1 MAAKLAFFA
10 FVGKSFLGAGRLY
23 SKFVASMHRF
33 IIIITIMLCGLGAK
47 SAELWPFSE
56 VNNRLVL
63 SVNGGYHFD
72 SGVAVMGFGAT
83 IKGFHITIGGVG
95 SCKLPDGVE
104 PSGKNTASAM
114 VQLGYQI
121 PVVKQFRFIPVIG
134 TAAVGKII
142 YDKEGEEFREEDE
155 KPKTR
160 LKMKYRFDYGIHF
173 VFNHRA
179 LIVNAAVTRYTVFG
193 GIGIQF

>member
-1 MAAKLAFFA
+1 
-10 FVGKSFLGAGRLY
+10 
-23 SKFVASMHRF
+23 MHRF

-104 PSGKNTASAM
+104 PSGKNESVFLFFHIIKM
-114 VQLGYQI
+114 FLSLSH
-121 PVVKQFRFIPVIG
+121 P
-134 TAAVGKII
+134 AV
-142 YDKEGEEFREEDE
+142 
-155 KPKTR
+155 
-160 LKMKYRFDYGIHF
+160 L
-173 VFNHRA
+173 
-179 LIVNAAVTRYTVFG
+179 AVR
-193 GIGIQF
+193 QP